1 MHSTNPNRQ
10 AEGLMQLAR
19 LLLDAVARDDEHER
33 NAAQLLGTNQAQKE
47 ELIPFSLIF
56 IKC

>member
-1 MHSTNPNRQ
+1 MEPTRNRQ

-33 NAAQLLGTNQAQKE
+33 KAAQALGATQEQKE
-47 ELIPFSLIF
+47 ETTP
-56 IKC
+56 C